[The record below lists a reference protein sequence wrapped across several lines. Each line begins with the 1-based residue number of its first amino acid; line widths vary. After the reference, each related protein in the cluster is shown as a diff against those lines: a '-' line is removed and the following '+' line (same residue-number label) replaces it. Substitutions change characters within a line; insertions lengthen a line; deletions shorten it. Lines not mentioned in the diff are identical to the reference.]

1 MNSFILTTTAKW
13 IVPILGIFSFFLL
26 LRGHNW
32 PGGGFAGG
40 LMAGAALVLYAFA
53 SSTDYVQRKLYLNSF
68 FLIGA
73 GLLLAFL
80 SGLIGLLREGAF
92 LKGYWLDRDLL
103 ILPKLG
109 TPLLFDLGVYV
120 VVVGMVVLVVFPN
133 IKASKE

>member
-1 MNSFILTTTAKW
+1 MNSFILTTTAKL
-13 IVPILGIFSFFLL
+13 IVPILGIFSVYLL

-53 SSTDYVQRKLYLNSF
+53 SSTDYVQSKLYLNSF

-92 LKGYWLDRDLL
+92 LKGYWLDLDLL

-120 VVVGMVVLVVFPN
+120 VVVGMVVLVIFPN

>member
-13 IVPILGIFSFFLL
+13 VVPILGIFSVYLL

-40 LMAGAALVLYAFA
+40 LMAGAALVLSAFA
-53 SSTDYVQRKLYLNSF
+53 SSADYVQRRLYLDSF

-80 SGLIGLLREGAF
+80 SGLIGLFRQGAF
-92 LKGYWLDRDLL
+92 LKGYWLDWDFP

-109 TPLLFDLGVYV
+109 TPLLFDLGVYIT
-120 VVVGMVVLVVFPN
+120 VVGMVVLVIFPN
-133 IKASKE
+133 IKVSR